1 MGVGSNPTKDSRNK
15 HLPTHPNLD
24 TYSSKC
30 NSQFVLMSSPKDLS
44 PEILDFDS
52 GSTSEVFL
60 PLGILG
66 RMRTSLCPS
75 SPKIIWR

>member
-30 NSQFVLMSSPKDLS
+30 NSQFVLKSSPKDLS

-52 GSTSEVFL
+52 GSTSEGFS
-60 PLGILG
+60 PPWYIG
-66 RMRTSLCPS
+66 TYEDKPFSLFT
-75 SPKIIWR
+75 